1 MLGYAKTR
9 FIKMAFQ
16 RTNDSKLQSRQQ
28 IVDLEGNLHAANEA
42 DRVTTQHDR
51 TKAALGAIENKRHD
65 RQVTSKDC
73 PIAASSS
80 EAWEADQRQLEE
92 EQLAAYSEDPLPSV
106 EVKNAPIAAEDE
118 ENDLFKGVKFSSHDC
133 TAENEV
139 IIGGPFT
146 DGIPQIMLALW
157 NGDIEDS
164 KKLSYE
170 ARHRLK
176 FFGKTIQE
184 TALMP
189 LAKRVAT
196 LILGGDEEEVE
207 EAIAIVKK
215 YPEILRCPPVFA
227 RDRTDSPDF
236 RLMTRETDAE
246 LKNGEKHLYIG
257 RADDGGLDYKI
268 LDAQGNP
275 IVGHITTKE
284 LGQEIKADPAFTL
297 PNLNK
302 LRGVILNI
310 TSKRG
315 HTPKGRAVKAKIL
328 QIAAMAGDFDLPGME
343 EKIKQA
349 EEKERTANTPEEK
362 SKATIEK
369 ETLKKRGGIVEQ
381 LAAIENGLSQEEV
394 KEQLEEV
401 ITGEK
406 AKQQNQQRVDRIT
419 EAVKR
424 FGEGILIKKQEYKGN
439 LEDYNNFPEF
449 QKLCQ
454 PLIDQ
459 LRKELQHDPKEI
471 TTSGFI
477 FDESI
482 LYKAADWFEYGYELC
497 PMPNQPDNEI
507 KLEKGKLYWE
517 KTDNSYA
524 YSVVTPDGKEVRH
537 KRFEIDPM
545 HFKLGNLHES
555 RLKEIIKET
564 VFKAASEAKDIV
576 TNLNRFS
583 GWWSIVSDVFWDN
596 GFGQLQPKLSARG
609 KDVAHHGIGLVVDS
623 KEIPAR
629 GSCAGQGISYINS
642 SSGCGVT
649 HFLGYYGVLVRAGG
663 PHVHGALEN
672 LCRAKTTAL
681 QSLYNARRHQHRA
694 SA

>member
-16 RTNDSKLQSRQQ
+16 RTNDSKIKSTQQ
-28 IVDLEGNLHAANEA
+28 IVDLEGNLHTTNE
-42 DRVTTQHDR
+42 TN
-51 TKAALGAIENKRHD
+51 GAMTPIERKKEN
-65 RQVTSKDC
+65 
-73 PIAASSS
+73 
-80 EAWEADQRQLEE
+80 
-92 EQLAAYSEDPLPSV
+92 EDPISSA
-106 EVKNAPIAAEDE
+106 EVKSASLSALDE
-118 ENDLFKGVKFSSHDC
+118 ENNLYKGVKFDSHDC
-133 TAENEV
+133 YAENEV
-139 IIGGPFT
+139 ITGGPFS
-146 DGIPQIMLALW
+146 DGIPQIMLGLW

-164 KKLSYE
+164 KKLSHE
-170 ARHRLK
+170 TRQRLN

-189 LAKRVAT
+189 LAQRVAT

-215 YPEILRCPPVFA
+215 YPEILRCPPVVA

-246 LKNGEKHLYIG
+246 LKKGEKHLYIR
-257 RADDGGLDYKI
+257 RAEDRGLDYKI
-268 LDAQGNP
+268 LDSQGNP
-275 IVGHITTKE
+275 IVGHITPKE
-284 LGQEIKADPAFTL
+284 LGQEIKADPALTL

-328 QIAAMAGDFDLPGME
+328 QIAAMAGDFDLPEGME
-343 EKIKQA
+343 EKIQQANDKEKIKKQ
-349 EEKERTANTPEEK
+349 R
-362 SKATIEK
+362 
-369 ETLKKRGGIVEQ
+369 GIVER
-381 LAAIENGLSQEEV
+381 LAAIENGLSPDEV
-394 KEQLEEV
+394 KAQLEEV
-401 ITGEK
+401 LTGEK

-439 LEDYNNFPEF
+439 LEDYHNNFPEF

-459 LRKELQHDPKEI
+459 FRKELQHDPKEI

-477 FDESI
+477 FDEII
-482 LYKAADWFEYGYELC
+482 LYKAADWFEYGYELS

-517 KTDNSYA
+517 KTDSGHA
-524 YSVVTPDGKEVRH
+524 YSVITPDGKEVRH

-545 HFKLGNLHES
+545 HFTLGNPHES
-555 RLKEIIKET
+555 RLKEIIKEA
-564 VFKAASEAKDIV
+564 VFKAASNAGHIV
-576 TNLNRFS
+576 TNLNRFG
-583 GWWSIVSDVFWDN
+583 GWWSIVSDVFWVN

-609 KDVAHHGIGLVVDS
+609 KDVAHHGIGPVVGS

-629 GSCAGQGISYINS
+629 GSSCTLLGISYINS
-642 SSGCGVT
+642 SSGCGVS
-649 HFLGYYGVLVRAGG
+649 HFLGYFGSRARAWRCATAGVLGYGWALRLWKTYVEQKQQHCKVYAMPGAINTGQVRDIEVR
-663 PHVHGALEN
+663 P
-672 LCRAKTTAL
+672 
-681 QSLYNARRHQHRA
+681 QSW
-694 SA
+694 